1 MKILKKNTV
10 ALLAL
15 LALAVALPQILEVKY
30 FIHLTVLAMLWAMVA
45 QGTNF
50 IQGYTGYVSIV
61 QGGFMGVGAYSSAW
75 LSMNAG
81 LPVWLAFVVAPLCTA
96 VVALCV
102 GYPSLR
108 VKGHYFAIVTMA
120 FNMVIFIFLVN
131 AIGLTGG
138 ESGLSRIPV
147 PAGFTL
153 AGQEVNFRSRTHYYY
168 LVLLALVCSS
178 VLAAWL
184 VRSRAGRIW
193 QAIRQNEMYA
203 DALGVAAWR
212 YKLLAFV
219 TSALYAGLAGALYA
233 HYAGFINPT
242 PFSVDASM
250 NAILAVILGGGA
262 TLSGPIVGAVLVV
275 ALPEILRVAE
285 TFRLIAYGIL
295 LMLTV
300 MYFPRGLVPMLL
312 GRSHPVR

>member
-1 MKILKKNTV
+1 MQKKTMAV
-10 ALLAL
+10 LVLLAL
-15 LALAVALPQILEVKY
+15 VAALPQVLQVKY
-30 FIHLTVLAMLWAMVA
+30 FIHLAVLAMLWAMVA

-50 IQGYTGYVSIV
+50 IQGYAGYVSIV

-75 LSMNAG
+75 LSMNTG
-81 LPVWLAFVVAPLCTA
+81 LPVWLAFVAAPLCTA

-138 ESGLSRIPV
+138 ESGLGRIPA
-147 PAGFTL
+147 PPGFTL
-153 AGQEVNFRSRTHYYY
+153 LGQEVDFQNRAHYYY

-193 QAIRQNEMYA
+193 QAIRQNEMYTE
-203 DALGVAAWR
+203 ALGVATWR

-219 TSALYAGLAGALYA
+219 ASALYAGSAGALYA
-233 HYAGFINPT
+233 HYVGFINPT

-250 NAILAVILGGGA
+250 NAILAVILGGSA
-262 TLSGPIVGAVLVV
+262 TLSGPMVGAVLVV
-275 ALPEILRVAE
+275 ALPEMLRIAE
-285 TFRLIAYGIL
+285 TFRFIAYGVL
-295 LMLTV
+295 LMLAV
-300 MYFPRGLVPMLL
+300 MYFPRGLVPMLA
-312 GRSHPVR
+312 GWFRPGQ